1 MSITRWTRPLPLLAA
16 TLLILPVAAADVT
29 IESASADGTLG
40 RVLISGDKARVETG
54 RQDFWLLLDLAAGSI
69 LAVNDADRIAMDM
82 RSPIPQRREH
92 GDMKLDAPPLGI
104 RLERRG
110 DGPTIAGYRT
120 GHYRVSVEGRHCYDE
135 YLAPDALADDGI
147 RRFVAAMSQGSDNEA
162 QRVLIQLTAPDR
174 LCEAADDLIDDHYP
188 LSGIPMR
195 TLDADGRMV
204 QEITRISFDGTHAPA
219 LFELPAGYPVLT
231 RAEVMQRMVH
241 EELDVEGLQRRLEEI
256 ERRMRAVEPG
266 HDS

>member
-1 MSITRWTRPLPLLAA
+1 MSILRRFTPLCLLTAVALIA
-16 TLLILPVAAADVT
+16 TTAQAGVT
-29 IESASADGTLG
+29 IESASADGTQG

-54 RQDFWLLLDLAAGSI
+54 RQDFWLLLDFATGSI

-92 GDMKLDAPPLGI
+92 GDMQLEAPKLRV
-104 RLERRG
+104 RLERRNN
-110 DGPTIAGYRT
+110 GPTIAGYRT
-120 GHYRVSVEGRHCYDE
+120 VHYRVTVDGRHCYDE

-147 RRFVAAMSQGSDNEA
+147 RRFVAAMSQGSDNEP
-162 QRVLIQLTAPDR
+162 QRVLIQLTAPER
-174 LCEAADDLIDDHYP
+174 ICEAADDLIDDHYP
-188 LSGIPMR
+188 VSGIPLR
-195 TLDADGRMV
+195 TLDADGRVV
-204 QEITRISFDGTHAPA
+204 QEITRITFDEVHAAA

-231 RAEVMQRMVH
+231 RAEVMQRAVH
-241 EELDVEGLQRRLEEI
+241 DELDVEGLQRRLEEI